1 MKYEIKKS
9 LPTLDELL
17 GLDRFD
23 LTYSQRC
30 DCITLYNHL
39 GQDAAIEQ
47 ATKFEFENVINKLE
61 AI

>member
-1 MKYEIKKS
+1 MKHTKEKS

-17 GLDRFD
+17 GLDKFD

-47 ATKFEFENVINKLE
+47 AEKFESKNVIKK
-61 AI
+61 AKS